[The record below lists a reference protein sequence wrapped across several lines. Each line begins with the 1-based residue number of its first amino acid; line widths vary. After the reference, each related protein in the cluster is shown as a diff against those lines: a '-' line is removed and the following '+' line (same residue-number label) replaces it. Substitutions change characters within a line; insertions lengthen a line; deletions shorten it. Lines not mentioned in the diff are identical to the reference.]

1 MYCSQFDYFTT
12 NSFYQQIISSS
23 VPNFCLSFWTNQRL
37 LKKSSKN
44 PKPGYITLI
53 PQGQGFSNSLVGSPL
68 VWYRLGKRGG
78 NSLQFHQIWYST
90 SWSTTT
96 TTTGGAWDGGT
107 DVGQS
112 CFERFEEVES
122 LRGGGLWC
130 EAFLF
135 LYTAER
141 KEALGL
147 IFVLFTRY
155 LRGSMNCTFVVWEFS
170 VTPPEMIKKK
180 LWEKAESS
188 FFFLCTLTLSQLS
201 SAHRERMVP

>member
-53 PQGQGFSNSLVGSPL
+53 PQGQGLSNSLVGSPL

-112 CFERFEEVES
+112 FFERFEEVES
-122 LRGGGLWC
+122 LRGG
-130 EAFLF
+130 
-135 LYTAER
+135 
-141 KEALGL
+141 
-147 IFVLFTRY
+147 V
-155 LRGSMNCTFVVWEFS
+155 VVWSFFVFIYS
-170 VTPPEMIKKK
+170 RKKR
-180 LWEKAESS
+180 S
-188 FFFLCTLTLSQLS
+188 FGVDFCFIYKILEGKYELYFCCLGIFRHPARNDKKEIVGKSWVVVFFLCTLTLSQLS

>member
-53 PQGQGFSNSLVGSPL
+53 PQGQGLSNSLVGSPL

-112 CFERFEEVES
+112 FFERFEEVES
-122 LRGGGLWC
+122 LRGGGC
-130 EAFLF
+130 GVKLF
-135 LYTAER
+135 CFYIQQ
-141 KEALGL
+141 KE
-147 IFVLFTRY
+147 
-155 LRGSMNCTFVVWEFS
+155 
-170 VTPPEMIKKK
+170 KK
-180 LWEKAESS
+180 LWGW
-188 FFFLCTLTLSQLS
+188 FLFYLQDTWGEVWTVLLLFGNFPSPRQKW
-201 SAHRERMVP
+201 